1 MQVGMLRRSI
11 GGLLAVC
18 MILSAVPAGAAEK
31 PAPRHA
37 SQKNT
42 GGAERAMKEITAQV
56 QRVHP
61 TQAQQ
66 EAQLSSVLLHWQPV
80 PAAVRYAVRVL
91 RADAHEQMKTLDTMN
106 RVYTTGLH
114 VPLASYGGADGLYWT
129 VQPLDYD
136 GAPIAAEST
145 PRPIVGETA
154 DPAAPVLTAQFGE
167 MPYAPLYPVYAWI
180 PLSGQQHHEVE
191 VYRRAGGRDIYLHTL
206 QAGEYDVYDDE
217 AFTVPGEY
225 FYRVRGTT
233 GAGTPI
239 SEWSENGT
247 FTVADRTPIAALGDS
262 ITHGGGAITVPPSYT
277 LYDWESYCS
286 VPVKNLGHSGDTTAA
301 MLARFERDVLPFSPR
316 VLIIMG
322 GVNDYRVGI
331 YGAETVRNLA
341 ALREKCRAHGITPI
355 FLTVTPIR
363 PAMMTARMTIQTP
376 PSDWWAHRDYI
387 NNWVMQQEYSLDVS
401 SVLADAD
408 GELEAG
414 YTTDGLHP
422 DLMGKKYIGQT
433 IDTYLRT
440 HFAYVA
446 QQAERHVRILRED
459 KGIADKMKSALPKE

>member
-1 MQVGMLRRSI
+1 MRFGILGRSVGA
-11 GGLLAVC
+11 LLTVC
-18 MILSAVPAGAAEK
+18 MIVTAMPAGAAE
-31 PAPRHA
+31 ALPRHA
-37 SQKNT
+37 SQKNI
-42 GGAERAMKEITAQV
+42 GGAERAMKEITAQAE
-56 QRVHP
+56 RVHP

-66 EAQLSSVLLHWQPV
+66 EMQISSVLLHWQPV

-91 RADAHEQMKTLDTMN
+91 RADAHGQMKALDTMN

-114 VPLASYGGADGLYWT
+114 VPLASYGTTDDLYWT

-136 GAPIAAEST
+136 GTPIAAASA
-145 PRPIVGETA
+145 PRPIAAETA
-154 DPAAPVLTAQFGE
+154 DPAAPVLTTQFSD
-167 MPYAPLYPVYAWI
+167 MAYAPLYPVYAWI
-180 PLSGQQHHEVE
+180 PLSGQLHHEVE
-191 VYRRAGGRDIYLHTL
+191 VYRHTEGRDIYLHTL

-225 FYRVRGTT
+225 FYRVRGLTA
-233 GAGTPI
+233 AGTPI
-239 SEWSENGT
+239 SDWSENGT
-247 FTVADRTPIAALGDS
+247 FTVADHTPIAALGDS
-262 ITHGGGAITVPPSYT
+262 ITHGGGAITVPPSCL
-277 LYDWESYCS
+277 LYNWETYCS

-316 VLIIMG
+316 VLLIMG
-322 GVNDYRVGI
+322 GVNDFRAGI

-341 ALREKCRAHGITPI
+341 ALRVKCRAHGITPI
-355 FLTVTPIR
+355 FLTATPIR

-401 SVLADAD
+401 SVLADMD
-408 GELEAG
+408 GQLEAE

-446 QQAERHVRILRED
+446 QQAERRVRILR
-459 KGIADKMKSALPKE
+459 

>member
-1 MQVGMLRRSI
+1 MQVGMFRRSI

-18 MILSAVPAGAAEK
+18 MVLSSVPAGAAK
-31 PAPRHA
+31 QAAPRHA

-42 GGAERAMKEITAQV
+42 GGAERAMKEITAQTE
-56 QRVHP
+56 RVHP
-61 TQAQQ
+61 AEAQQ
-66 EAQLSSVLLHWQPV
+66 EEQLSSVLLHWQPV

-91 RADAHEQMKTLDTMN
+91 RADAHGKMKTLGTMN

-114 VPLASYGGADGLYWT
+114 VPLVSYGGADGLYWT
-129 VQPLDYD
+129 VQPLGYD
-136 GAPIAAEST
+136 GTPIAAESA
-145 PRPIVGETA
+145 PRPVGSETA
-154 DPAAPVLTAQFGE
+154 NPAAPVLTTKFGD
-167 MPYAPLYPVYAWI
+167 MAYAPLYPVYAWI
-180 PLSGQQHHEVE
+180 PLSGQKHHEVE

-217 AFTVPGEY
+217 PFTQAGTY
-225 FYRVRGTT
+225 FFRVRGTT
-233 GAGTPI
+233 EAGTPI
-239 SEWSENGT
+239 SEWSAAGP

-262 ITHGGGAITVPPSYT
+262 ITHGGGAITVSPADT
-277 LYDWESYCS
+277 LYNWESYCS

-331 YGAETVRNLA
+331 YGAESVRNLA

-355 FLTVTPIR
+355 FLTATPIR
-363 PAMMTARMTIQTP
+363 PTMMAARMTITTP

-387 NNWVMQQEYSLDVS
+387 NKWVMEQEHSLDVS
-401 SVLADAD
+401 TVLADAG
-408 GELEAG
+408 GELEAE

-422 DLMGKKYIGQT
+422 DLMGKKYIGEHV
-433 IDTYLRT
+433 DAYLRT

-446 QQAERHVRILRED
+446 QQAERHVRILRE
-459 KGIADKMKSALPKE
+459 ERNR

>member
-114 VPLASYGGADGLYWT
+114 VPLASYGSTDNLYWT

-145 PRPIVGETA
+145 PRLIVGETA

-262 ITHGGGAITVPPSYT
+262 ITHGGGAITVPPSYR
-277 LYDWESYCS
+277 LYNWETYCT

-301 MLARFERDVLPFSPR
+301 MLARFEQDVLPFSPR
-316 VLIIMG
+316 VLLIMG

-331 YGAETVRNLA
+331 PGAQSVENLT
-341 ALREKCRAHGITPI
+341 ALREKCAAHGITPI
-355 FLTVTPIR
+355 FLTPTPIR
-363 PAMMTARMTIQTP
+363 PALMTARMAITTP
-376 PSDWWAHRDYI
+376 PEDWWEQQDII
-387 NNWVMQQEYSLDVS
+387 NEWVSAQDFHIEIART
-401 SVLADAD
+401 LADERS
-408 GELEAG
+408 ELEAD

-422 DLMGKKYIGQT
+422 DLMGKKYIGER
-433 IDTYLRT
+433 IDEYLRE
-440 HFAYVA
+440 HFAYAVGE
-446 QQAERHVRILRED
+446 AERRVRGL
-459 KGIADKMKSALPKE
+459 KTADVEK